1 MNTNT
6 CQITVIIVS
15 TALLILFCAIFPFL
29 TWFHQLAVLTG
40 ILGVIFFMLLAF
52 LYYECCV
59 PEKEVEEVEHGI
71 ELVPIPEMVVV
82 IDPDDSIGVGVYK
95 TEETI
100 END

>member
-6 CQITVIIVS
+6 CQLTVIIVS

-29 TWFHQLAVLTG
+29 TWFHQLAVLAG
-40 ILGVIFFMLLAF
+40 VLGVILFMLLVF
-52 LYYECCV
+52 LYYECCI
-59 PEKEVEEVEHGI
+59 PGKQEECGI
-71 ELVPIPEMVVV
+71 ELVPLPEIVVV
-82 IDPDDSIGVGVYK
+82 IDPDDSIRVGVYK